1 VLCKVEINSQLYLEN
16 DCYEDYGLP
25 ACDYVGL
32 VDGASVSEELF
43 AHLLK
48 YLYLSARPH

>member
-16 DCYEDYGLP
+16 DCYEDYGLT
-25 ACDYVGL
+25 ACDYVSL

-48 YLYLSARPH
+48 HLYLSTRPH